1 MIGRLF
7 AKLWITLMRVLE
19 SPSLDGRITVYI
31 PTVRKML
38 QT

>member
-7 AKLWITLMRVLE
+7 AKLWISLMRVFE
-19 SPSLDGRITVYI
+19 RPTLDGRITVYI